1 VQQELVL
8 LGMETGICG
17 TAFAEMEKLTE
28 GVAEL
33 G

>member
-17 TAFAEMEKLTE
+17 TALAEMEKLAE

>member
-1 VQQELVL
+1 VEQELVL
-8 LGMETGICG
+8 LGMETGIFG
-17 TAFAEMEKLTE
+17 TAFAEMEKLAE

>member
-8 LGMETGICG
+8 LGMETGIGG
-17 TAFAEMEKLTE
+17 TAFAEMEKLAE
-28 GVAEL
+28 GVAEV